1 MKSVF
6 AFLLSFVSFAVS
18 AAVVQVDSVKSP
30 NTLWYDLGYKLS
42 SDMSVELVVSF
53 DEAGS
58 ELCGIFGAR
67 SAAAK
72 QNVSLNLTEDGDLC
86 ADFGNDGT
94 DYASYRATMRISP
107 KTVYTATLT
116 SSGTEI
122 VGGGTTVRAAKGWS
136 GATFTTPGN
145 AFLFAINGT
154 TWAKPTVRFYGCTV
168 KNGSGAVIH
177 RYVPALEDGAPC
189 VYDVSAQQVLTPS
202 GSGSLSYDG
211 EPFDVRLPYVK
222 MTPGLTIG
230 CGLDSVSGLTAVRTF
245 RTLDEDGV
253 GALTTETVSLD
264 QMVWTDRQL
273 YSLKIYEGDA
283 LVRELVPVAKDGAVR
298 LYDRVWR
305 RFATVT
311 GGKLATDCGA
321 PYDKTVEYANTWG
334 DCVYD
339 LGYPLSSDMTIIYR
353 LEYIG
358 GGSGTYGLFGAREAA
373 GSRNISINF
382 NIKDGVVTLAAD
394 LNNESYA
401 SYRASVTM
409 GGKKM
414 YTVTLKKTKVTI
426 SDGTTTT
433 SAERAWS
440 GEAFATP
447 SNAQLFSIN
456 GATFNDASIR
466 FYGCTVKDARG
477 VVLHDYIPVVK
488 GSVGMIYDTV
498 DGVMLANAKTGS
510 LSSPAQTYL
519 TAEVLKAADGV
530 AEEVVVS
537 DADGKT
543 YPYGVYVVAD
553 AEDRGENTTNG
564 WAFVGRVGAVP
575 AHLGAGSWS
584 FAVPKKVIRHYPA
597 FRVVTIPEFDETS
610 YVRDGLI
617 GLWDA
622 KANHAKGH
630 GESQT
635 WKDLIGR
642 ADFVNANWDF
652 TADCVHI
659 PKGNEATADLPA
671 DRLPLSA
678 VKTAEVVCRADEN
691 WKFDNT
697 SSGIMLC
704 VCNDLVL
711 FFRNNQ
717 KTQTITPRFTLD
729 DGSSLKGYRYATS
742 DLGVSEATSWHSY
755 SLTYCPGVVGSSFWY
770 DGECKVS
777 VASLTN
783 PKSFQQDTTTHADSV
798 RIGPAETK
806 GDEYASVVRLYD
818 RKLTQD
824 ERRYNAKIDAIRYQ
838 GVAPWIKSS
847 GAFTTANRPSGLL
860 VIVQ

>member
-1 MKSVF
+1 MKRIIALS
-6 AFLLSFVSFAVS
+6 LSFVSAVAW

-30 NTLWYDLGYKLS
+30 NTLYYDLGYKLS
-42 SDMSVELVVSF
+42 SDMSVELVISF
-53 DEAGS
+53 DETGS

-72 QNVSLNLTEDGDLC
+72 QNVSLNLTKDGDLC
-86 ADFGNDGT
+86 ADFGNHGT
-94 DYASYRATMRISP
+94 DYSSYRATMHISP

-116 SSGTEI
+116 SSGTKI
-122 VGGGTTVRAAKGWS
+122 VGGGTAVQATKGWS

-145 AFLFAINGT
+145 AFLFAISGT

-168 KNGSGAVIH
+168 RNGSGEVIH

-189 VYDVSAQQVLTPS
+189 VYDVSAQQALTPS
-202 GSGSLSYDG
+202 GSGSLSYDE

-222 MTPGLTIG
+222 MTSGLTID
-230 CGLDSVSGLTAVRTF
+230 CGLGSVSGLTAVRTF
-245 RTLDEDGV
+245 RTLDADGV
-253 GALTTETVSLD
+253 GARSTETVPLD
-264 QMVWTDRQL
+264 RLDWADQQL
-273 YSLKIYEGDA
+273 YSLKIYEGES
-283 LVRELVPVAKDGAVR
+283 LVRELVPVAKDGTVR
-298 LYDRVWR
+298 LYDRVRR

-311 GGKLATDCGA
+311 GGELETDCGA
-321 PYDKTVEYANTWG
+321 PYDKAVGYADTWG
-334 DCVYD
+334 GCVYD
-339 LGYPLSSDMTIIYR
+339 LGYPLSSDMTIVYR

-382 NIKDGVVTLAAD
+382 NITAGAATLAGD
-394 LNNESYA
+394 LNNKEYA
-401 SYRASVTM
+401 PYRATVAM

-414 YTVTLKKTKVTI
+414 YTVTLKKTKITI

-433 SAERAWS
+433 SAESAWT
-440 GEAFATP
+440 GEAFTTP
-447 SNAQLFSIN
+447 SNAQLFFIN
-456 GATFNDASIR
+456 GGNFHDASIR

-488 GSVGMIYDTV
+488 GSVGMIYDKV
-498 DGVMLANAKTGS
+498 DGVMLANVKSKS

-519 TAEVLKAADGV
+519 TAEVVKAADGV
-530 AEEVVVS
+530 AEEVVVR
-537 DADGKT
+537 DADGKA

-553 AEDRGENTTNG
+553 AEDRGENTTND

-584 FAVPKKVIRHYPA
+584 FPVPVKVIRHYPA
-597 FRVVTIPEFDETS
+597 LRVVTIPEFDETS

-622 KANHAKGH
+622 RANHAKGH

-659 PKGNEATADLPA
+659 PKGNEATALLPA

-678 VKTAEVVCRADEN
+678 VKTAEVVCRTDMN

-704 VCNDLVL
+704 VCNDIVL
-711 FFRNNQ
+711 FFRDAESSL
-717 KTQTITPRFTLD
+717 TITPRFTLE

-742 DLGVSEATSWHSY
+742 GLGVPEATSLHSY
-755 SLTYCPGVVGSSFWY
+755 SLTHCPGVVGSSFWY
-770 DGECKVS
+770 DGERKFFVE
-777 VASLTN
+777 SLTK
-783 PKSFQQDTTTHADSV
+783 PESFKQDETTHADSV
-798 RIGPAETK
+798 RIGPVEAK
-806 GDEYASVVRLYD
+806 GDEYASVARLYD
-818 RKLTQD
+818 RELTQD
-824 ERRYNAKIDAIRYQ
+824 ERRFNAKVDAIRYQ
-838 GVAPWIKSS
+838 GAAPWIKSS
-847 GAFTTANRPSGLL
+847 GAFTTANRPTGLM
-860 VIVQ
+860 IVVK